1 MGFVALVAFVT
12 LVAIVLDMLFVS
24 SLLGQ
29 LKAP

>member
-12 LVAIVLDMLFVS
+12 LVAIVLDMSFVS

-29 LKAP
+29 IKAP